1 MKPMRALHRTGATLA
16 LLFAAVFAALAGGG
30 LAGAATVSGP
40 SANPA
45 PTAAP
50 ASAAAP
56 AGAAPASTAPAT
68 PAATGTAPAAG
79 GVPSPTSPTV
89 VTFAWGGGNA
99 SQLTSLNLFARY
111 GMHATYYIPSGLVC
125 SPSKTTNCATSQ
137 YLTLADVRKIA
148 AAGNEI
154 GGLTVSHISLDTS
167 VPTAEAQREICDDR
181 VNLLRWGFPV
191 TDFAYPFTVAQPRIE
206 SLVSRCGY
214 NSGLGAGQVAA
225 AGACLRCGVYAETV
239 PPRNP
244 FLIRAPIEVNASAVH
259 WTPATFESIVQTAQH
274 HGGGWIVFL
283 IHDICPGYCTY
294 GITSTQLTQVLS
306 WIHGQLDSGLKVET
320 VHQVIGGAVK
330 PAVAGPAPAPI
341 GGSGVANADLADA
354 VGGYPACFQP
364 ADYGDNRASFSYHPS
379 GGPGGSATETVSLT
393 SAQSGD
399 AKLLQETD
407 LGECAPPVMA
417 GRSYAV
423 GAWYRS
429 TTPTEFDL
437 YYRNQIGI
445 WSYWITGVSL
455 PASATWKHVSWT
467 TPPAPAGANAISFG
481 LAVGHVGQ
489 VTTTG
494 YSLTAA
500 PPDHVKTLTY
510 VVIGLLISAPF
521 IGWRLWR
528 PRPAGASRRN
538 ASGQPGGAAGQ
549 PGTRQPAGLAS
560 HGAAGRRWMDAP
572 PAHQVIVG
580 PETDAAAD
588 AVAEADPGSRTV
600 SPPRTPTGPDAGSP
614 S

>member
-1 MKPMRALHRTGATLA
+1 MLA

-30 LAGAATVSGP
+30 LAGAATVSGSP
-40 SANPA
+40 ASPA

-50 ASAAAP
+50 ASTAAP
-56 AGAAPASTAPAT
+56 AGAAPASTALST
-68 PAATGTAPAAG
+68 SAATGTAPAAG
-79 GVPSPTSPTV
+79 GISSPVSPTV

-99 SQLTSLNLFARY
+99 SQLTSLGLFARY
-111 GMHATYYIPSGLVC
+111 GMHATYYIPSGVVC
-125 SPSKTTNCATSQ
+125 FPSKTMNCATSQ

-148 AAGNEI
+148 AAGSEI
-154 GGLTVSHISLDTS
+154 GGLTVSHVSLGTS

-259 WTPATFESIVQTAQH
+259 WTPATFESIVQTARH

-283 IHDICPGYCTY
+283 IHDICPAYCTY
-294 GITSTQLTQVLS
+294 GITSAQLTQVLS
-306 WIHGQLDSGLKVET
+306 WIHGQLGPGLKVQT
-320 VHQVIGGAVK
+320 VHQVIGGVVK

-341 GGSGVANADLADA
+341 GSTGVANADLANA
-354 VGGYPACFQP
+354 AGGYPACFQP
-364 ADYGDNRASFSYHPS
+364 AHYGDNRASFSYHPS

-407 LGECAPPVMA
+407 LGECAPPVTA
-417 GRSYAV
+417 GRSYTV

-437 YYRNQIGI
+437 YYRNQIGV
-445 WSYWITGVSL
+445 WAYWVTGVSF

-467 TPPAPAGANAISFG
+467 TPPAPSGATAISFG
-481 LAVGHVGQ
+481 LAVGNVGQ

-494 YSLTAA
+494 YSLAAA
-500 PPDHVKTLTY
+500 PPDHVKTITF

-528 PRPAGASRRN
+528 PRPAGASRRD
-538 ASGQPGGAAGQ
+538 ASGQPGGTAGG
-549 PGTRQPAGLAS
+549 PGARQPAGLAS
-560 HGAAGRRWMDAP
+560 HGVAGRRWMDAP
-572 PAHQVIVG
+572 PAHQVVVG
-580 PETDAAAD
+580 PETDAAGD
-588 AVAEADPGSRTV
+588 AAAGADPGSRTV
-600 SPPRTPTGPDAGSP
+600 PPSRPPTGPEAGPP

>member
-1 MKPMRALHRTGATLA
+1 MLA

-40 SANPA
+40 PANPA
-45 PTAAP
+45 PTSALASTAAR
-50 ASAAAP
+50 AGTAAP
-56 AGAAPASTAPAT
+56 AGAAPASTAAAT
-68 PAATGTAPAAG
+68 SAATGRVPAAG
-79 GVPSPTSPTV
+79 GVSPTV

-99 SQLTSLNLFARY
+99 SQLSSLDLFARY
-111 GMHATYYIPSGLVC
+111 GMHATYYVPSGVVC
-125 SPSKTTNCATSQ
+125 FPSKTVNCATSQ

-154 GGLTVSHISLDTS
+154 GGLTVSHVSLTTN

-214 NSGLGAGQVAA
+214 DSGLGAGQVAA
-225 AGACLRCGVYAETV
+225 AGACLRCGVYAETI

-244 FLIRAPIEVNASAVH
+244 YLIRAPIEVNASAVH

-283 IHDICPGYCTY
+283 IHDVCPAYCTY
-294 GITSTQLTQVLS
+294 GITSAQLTQVLS
-306 WIHGQLDSGLKVET
+306 WIDGQLDSGLKVET

-330 PAVAGPAPAPI
+330 PAVPGPRPARI
-341 GGSGVANADLADA
+341 RGTGVANADLADA
-354 VGGYPACFQP
+354 AGGYPACFQP
-364 ADYGDNRASFSYHPS
+364 ADYGENRASFSYRPS

-407 LGECAPPVMA
+407 LGECAPPVTA

-437 YYRNQIGI
+437 YYRNQIGV
-445 WSYWITGVSL
+445 WSYWITGAGFPV
-455 PASATWKHVSWT
+455 SATWKHVSWT
-467 TPPAPAGANAISFG
+467 TPPAPAGATAISFG

-494 YSLTAA
+494 YGLTAA
-500 PPDHVKTLTY
+500 PPDHMKTLAF

-528 PRPAGASRRN
+528 PRAAGAPRRSASRP
-538 ASGQPGGAAGQ
+538 PGGTAGQ
-549 PGTRQPAGLAS
+549 PGARQTTGLAS
-560 HGAAGRRWMDAP
+560 HGGAGRRWMDAP
-572 PAHQVIVG
+572 PAHQVVVG
-580 PETDAAAD
+580 PETDAADAAAGAEPGARAVPPPPPPTPTDAD
-588 AVAEADPGSRTV
+588 AG
-600 SPPRTPTGPDAGSP
+600 PPVDSGPL
-614 S
+614 